1 MKYCLGVDLGG
12 TNIAVGIVD
21 LESRSIVR
29 KFGAKTKAPRSC
41 EEIALDIIKLCEDLC
56 RSQKLSLSDMKWI
69 GVATPGNIKA
79 GVVTRAVNLG
89 WTNADLGSS
98 LRALTSLPVFLAN
111 DADSV
116 AYAEALWGVG
126 KGKKTVVA
134 VTLGTGVGGGVVVDG
149 KIRRVE
155 DGFPTEIGHMIIDA
169 DGRRCPCGKRGC
181 FEAYGS
187 VRAFVSETRRMM
199 NLYRDSL
206 MWKLCGGD
214 IMRVC
219 GVTPFR
225 AAEKGDAAAKAV
237 LADYVKYLSI
247 GISNVINLISPDVLC
262 IGGGLSGEGEN
273 LIKLLREQIER
284 MSFNTAK
291 CRTEICVAKYMNDAG
306 IIGGALLG
314 KQEE

>member
-1 MKYCLGVDLGG
+1 MEYCLGVDLGG

-21 LESRSIVR
+21 PESRSIVR
-29 KFGAKTKAPRSC
+29 KFGMKTKAPRSS
-41 EEIALDIIKLCEDLC
+41 EEIARDIMKLCEDLC
-56 RSQKLSLSDMKWI
+56 RAQRLSLSDMKWI
-69 GVATPGNIKA
+69 GVASPGDIKD
-79 GVVTRAVNLG
+79 GVVLRAINLG
-89 WTNADLGSS
+89 WTNADLGGA

-111 DADSV
+111 DADAV
-116 AYAEALWGVG
+116 AYAEALWGAGEG
-126 KGKKTVVA
+126 KRTVAA

-149 KIRRVE
+149 RICGAS

-169 DGRRCPCGKRGC
+169 DGRRCSCGKRGC

-187 VRAFVSETRRMM
+187 VRAFVSDTRRMM

-206 MWKLCGGD
+206 MWENSGGD
-214 IMRVC
+214 LTRVS
-219 GVTPFR
+219 GITPFK
-225 AAEKGDAAAKAV
+225 AAERGDEAAKAV
-237 LADYVKYLSI
+237 ISDYVKYLSI
-247 GISNVINLISPDVLC
+247 GISNVINLVSPDVLC

-273 LIKLLREQIER
+273 LIKPLREQIQR

-291 CRTEICVAKYMNDAG
+291 CRAEICVAKYKNDAG